1 MDTSDLSYFIEC
13 SRIKSARRKTRLQK
27 EDKEKYIIGLEKK
40 QKILYQQEKDL
51 PWLPLDIPYQKGW
64 KRFFV
69 LRDDVARSRDADFF
83 TELLLKINTTQHA
96 NNKSFTKR
104 KKKKRKKIVV
114 DIIQELKSY
123 EDWKWKNIRFCKLN
137 EKERILF
144 KPIKR
149 WCNRRKYFY
158 TEYVFSEPWRFVLK
172 IKPHFITHFKMHDNV
187 LEQQIAEL
195 ENHIENHHLQ
205 HKMAKLTKGRKNH
218 HRCWNQNKLKYLH
231 PFKQKALHTILYEC
245 EQEKN

>member
-1 MDTSDLSYFIEC
+1 MDTNDLSYFIEC

-27 EDKEKYIIGLEKK
+27 KDKEKQLIQLDKK
-40 QKILYQQEKDL
+40 QRDL
-51 PWLPLDIPYQKGW
+51 RNQKWNLPLLPLDIPYQKGW

-69 LRDDVARSRDADFF
+69 LRDDVARSKNADLFN
-83 TELLLKINTTQHA
+83 ELLSKINTIQYS

-104 KKKKRKKIVV
+104 KQKKRKKVEIETM
-114 DIIQELKSY
+114 QELEFYY
-123 EDWKWKNIRFCKLN
+123 EWQWKDSKICKLT
-137 EKERILF
+137 EKERTFFIAINRWS
-144 KPIKR
+144 KTTKR
-149 WCNRRKYFY
+149 FY
-158 TEYVFSEPWRFVLK
+158 TLFVITEPWRFVLK
-172 IKPHFITHFKMHDNV
+172 IKPHFITHYKMHDNV

-245 EQEKN
+245 EQEEN

>member
-1 MDTSDLSYFIEC
+1 MDTNDLSYLIER

-27 EDKEKYIIGLEKK
+27 EDKEKHIIGLEKK

-104 KKKKRKKIVV
+104 KKKKRKKIEVA
-114 DIIQELKSY
+114 IQQTLKSY
-123 EDWKWKNIRFCKLN
+123 DESDWNSPKYCKLN
-137 EKERILF
+137 EKEKALF
-144 KPIKR
+144 KLTKR
-149 WCNRRKYFY
+149 WCNQRKCFY
-158 TEYVFSEPWRFVLK
+158 NEYIFTEPWRFVLK
-172 IKPHFITHFKMHDNV
+172 IKPHFITHYKMHDNV

-231 PFKQKALHTILYEC
+231 PFKHKALHTILYEC
-245 EQEKN
+245 EQEKI